1 MKTTKLDSFDQKN
14 QKKHT
19 EDLGLQLPADYFT
32 QSKTNILSQV
42 SSKKRSK
49 LIMFFRK
56 TIVWSTSVA
65 ALLIFTITIF
75 KHNEF
80 STTDT
85 ITNMVSDTVSAF
97 QNENTINNDVEISTE
112 DVLLA
117 SLFVEESNVN
127 AYVDNYI
134 KEGII
139 NHITGSE

>member
-14 QKKHT
+14 HKKHE
-19 EDLGLQLPADYFT
+19 EDLGLHLPEDYF
-32 QSKTNILSQV
+32 SKSKANILSQV

-49 LIMFFRK
+49 LIMFSRK
-56 TIVWSTSVA
+56 TIVWSTTVA
-65 ALLIFTITIF
+65 ALLIFTITLF

-80 STTDT
+80 STTGT
-85 ITNMVSDTVSAF
+85 ITNIVSDTISAF
-97 QNENTINNDVEISTE
+97 QNENAINNDVVISTE

-134 KEGII
+134 KEEII
-139 NHITGSE
+139 NHVTGSE